1 MRTLLLSALLCTA
14 AALPGRA
21 VAAGT
26 PAEPAP
32 PQVAVEV
39 SDGTDRAEAGD
50 RLDYRIT
57 VRNLGDAPL
66 RGARIEARLPATT
79 ESADAPEG
87 RVTDDHT
94 AVWHADLAPG
104 GLRVLTASAV
114 LGDRPDGPSAAP
126 GTLRAATTVCVHA
139 PGVAAPAACT
149 GDIDDLPETHG
160 AAAGH
165 PWLSWT
171 SWTPWLLVMGLLVGA
186 GLLRR
191 GRRRTAAAAAAA
203 TATAATAASTA
214 ATVPTVP
221 PAATAPPAP
230 AGPPEPAPSATS
242 APSAQGAT
250 SART

>member
-21 VAAGT
+21 VAAGP

-39 SDGTDRAEAGD
+39 SDGTDAAEAGD

-104 GLRVLTASAV
+104 AFRVLTASAV

-160 AAAGH
+160 GAAGH

-171 SWTPWLLVMGLLVGA
+171 SWTLWLLVAGLLTAA

-191 GRRRTAAAAAAA
+191 GRRRTAAAAAAP
-203 TATAATAASTA
+203 AAPAA
-214 ATVPTVP
+214 ATVPSAAP
-221 PAATAPPAP
+221 PAVPPAP
-230 AGPPEPAPSATS
+230 AAPGGPTGPPPPASPASPAPSAT
-242 APSAQGAT
+242 T
-250 SART
+250 ART

>member
-39 SDGTDRAEAGD
+39 SDDTDAAEAGD

-66 RGARIEARLPATT
+66 PGARIEARLPATT
-79 ESADAPEG
+79 ESAKAPEG

-104 GLRVLTASAV
+104 GLRVLTTSVV
-114 LGDRPDGPSAAP
+114 LGDRADGPSAAP

-139 PGVAAPAACT
+139 AGVAAPAACT

-160 AAAGH
+160 GTG
-165 PWLSWT
+165 PSWL
-171 SWTPWLLVMGLLVGA
+171 SWTPWLLLA
-186 GLLRR
+186 GLLAGVGFLLR
-191 GRRRTAAAAAAA
+191 GRRRTAAAAATAATSATSAAASA
-203 TATAATAASTA
+203 TATAPVSPGVPAAAS
-214 ATVPTVP
+214 PP
-221 PAATAPPAP
+221 GESGEPAAPAAS
-230 AGPPEPAPSATS
+230 AG
-242 APSAQGAT
+242 